1 MRVENFSEEANKKE
15 SYTHQGITVEFDEM
29 PSVRIKSF
37 QTDGETSI
45 FERLAVATDVRE
57 FSLDTDWVLRIDGL
71 KFSDKFNG
79 TIKIPHTVSGSYP
92 APKQIIFDGAS
103 IPAPWLIS
111 FLTMGILRPLGVML
125 IGSIVHDFTY
135 QFGYL
140 ELKQSNGSYKPVDIS
155 RSESDQLFRDLI
167 STVNKMTLIGFI
179 GWIAVRLGWF
189 FGVTYKSEKRG
200 GKGPWD
206 VLFTVALLVIT
217 IVVGLILY
225 TQAVAA
231 SMIILY
237 LFCYFAIFINRK
249 QYKNKKG

>member
-1 MRVENFSEEANKKE
+1 MKIRNFNEESTKKE
-15 SYTHQGITVEFDEM
+15 SFTHKGITVEFDAM
-29 PSVRIKSF
+29 PSVKIKSF
-37 QTDGETSI
+37 QTVGETSL
-45 FERLAVATDVRE
+45 FERLAVATGVRE
-57 FSLDTDWVLRIDGL
+57 FSLDSDWVLHTDGL

-79 TIKIPHTVSGSYP
+79 TIKIPYSVSGAYP
-92 APKQIIFDGAS
+92 APQEIIFDGAS

-140 ELKQSNGSYKPVDIS
+140 ELKQSDGSFKPIIIS
-155 RSESDQLFRDLI
+155 RAESDQLFRDLI

-189 FGVTYKSEKRG
+189 FGVTYKEEKRG

-206 VLFTVALLVIT
+206 VLFTITLLVIT
-217 IVVGLILY
+217 IVAGLILY
-225 TQAVAA
+225 TQTVAA
-231 SMIILY
+231 SMIMLY

-249 QYKNKKG
+249 RYKNRAS